1 MSKQEYER
9 LATIIVDACFKIH
22 KKYGP
27 GLLESAYQACLVYE
41 LKKRGLSVQAEV
53 PLPLIYEEVKLD
65 CGYRLDIVVEN
76 CILIELK
83 SVEQLAPIHSAQ
95 IITYLKL
102 SKMKMG
108 FLVNFNVPLIKD
120 GIKRFVNNY

>member
-1 MSKQEYER
+1 MTKQKYER
-9 LATIIVDACFKIH
+9 IATIIVDACYKVH
-22 KKYGP
+22 KKLGP
-27 GLLESAYQACLVYE
+27 GLLESAYQACLAYE
-41 LKKRGLSVQAEV
+41 LTKRELNIKAEV
-53 PLPLIYEEVKLD
+53 PLPLVYEEVKLD

-76 CILIELK
+76 NILIELK

-108 FLVNFNVPLIKD
+108 FLVNFNVPLIKE

>member
-102 SKMKMG
+102 SKKKMG